1 MRSPPESHP
10 EFRRERSRDTSPV
23 APPVG
28 QGQAARRPSL
38 LRNLPEKSSRGRRPS
53 LAACVRRARWD
64 RRSRPCPA
72 TESISRTLQV
82 QPEPDADGEDPRPLP
97 SPKSSLDHRSSS
109 LLFYFFEFVSSS
121 AAFRHVASFTA
132 SSSAQ

>member
-28 QGQAARRPSL
+28 QGQAAQGLNL

-53 LAACVRRARWD
+53 LAACVQRARWD
-64 RRSRPCPA
+64 RRSQPCPA
-72 TESISRTLQV
+72 TESISRTV
-82 QPEPDADGEDPRPLP
+82 RVKPVPDADGEDPRP
-97 SPKSSLDHRSSS
+97 SPNPRSSLDCLSSS
-109 LLFYFFEFVSSS
+109 LSSLFL
-121 AAFRHVASFTA
+121 
-132 SSSAQ
+132 